1 MLCPDSYAS
10 SREICHRKNFGEK
23 GAKEIVKANSFLQPM
38 INSTIYE
45 AMTCNLVS
53 THIIVMLLFQILAC
67 SCVFLII

>member
-10 SREICHRKNFGEK
+10 SRKICHRKNFGEK
-23 GAKEIVKANSFLQPM
+23 GAKANSFLQPM

-53 THIIVMLLFQILAC
+53 THIIVMLLFKILAC
-67 SCVFLII
+67 TCIFDDIT